1 MEREIHRL
9 LFIFRTE
16 YREEIIMYKII
27 FIDDEFLV
35 LEGLKRIIDWS
46 EYGIT
51 VAGSAKNALDGIKL
65 AEEINPEI
73 IISDIRMHGMNGLE
87 MIEKIMQKGY
97 GGYIVLLSGY
107 QEFEYAQKAI
117 ENRVYRY
124 LLKPIDIEEL
134 KKTISQIVG
143 ELDSKKSI
151 PVNNGVVYDVIDYI
165 NGHFYENI
173 QLSDLAGRFHFDITH
188 LSRQIKQKL
197 GMNYIDYVTKLRIDM
212 AKDYIRETDMS
223 FDEISRRVG
232 YNDVR
237 RFREMFRKR
246 VNMTPTEYKK
256 SIKSVEGIR

>member
-1 MEREIHRL
+1 
-9 LFIFRTE
+9 
-16 YREEIIMYKII
+16 MYKII

-46 EYGIT
+46 EYGIS
-51 VAGSAKNALDGIKL
+51 VAGSAQNALDGIKL
-65 AEEINPEI
+65 AEEVKPEI

-97 GGYIVLLSGY
+97 EGYVILLSGY

-124 LLKPIDIEEL
+124 LLKPIDLEEL
-134 KKTISQIVG
+134 KKAISQIVN
-143 ELDSKKSI
+143 ELDSKKS
-151 PVNNGVVYDVIDYI
+151 VSAGKGVIYDVINYI
-165 NGHFYENI
+165 DGHFYENI
-173 QLSDLAGRFHFDITH
+173 QLSDLARQFHFDITH

-197 GMNYIDYVTKLRIDM
+197 GMNYIDYITKLRIDT

-223 FDEISRRVG
+223 VDEISRRVG

-237 RFREMFRKR
+237 RFREMFRKT

-256 SIKSVEGIR
+256 SIKSAEGIR